1 MRLKNF
7 FQDEARFSRQFQQVY
22 EILNQNGRGHNPALV
37 LAVFRELRRYK
48 HALTIPEDVQRTFRG
63 RTREEHID
71 GYYTNIYA
79 VFADSSWFNLE
90 FLTEEGKEDAK
101 RIRER
106 LVNEAQGMEELPRDV
121 MDYGSSHGMSSGSKY
136 GRALLSGEEEMLVPY
151 EGWYEEARFLRQ
163 STLPIQTKH

>member
-22 EILNQNGRGHNPALV
+22 QILKENGRGHNPALV

-48 HALTIPEDVQRTFRG
+48 HALTIPENVQRTFKG

-79 VFADSSWFNLE
+79 VLTDSSWFNLE
-90 FLTEEGKEDAK
+90 FLTEEGKAEAE
-101 RIRER
+101 RIRDR

-121 MDYGSSHGMSSGSKY
+121 MDYATRTDLKSSS
-136 GRALLSGEEEMLVPY
+136 R
-151 EGWYEEARFLRQ
+151 
-163 STLPIQTKH
+163 KHRVCYLEKKKC